1 MVKVNLAFIPSFHDE
16 GWVFCFCVHGGS
28 KNGMKI
34 IFITGGARSGK
45 SAFALLEASGRK
57 GSKAYVATAEALD
70 DEMKERIHKHKTG
83 RGDDWDTYE
92 EPLNIAGTLKDI
104 KGNYKTILLDCL
116 TLWLSNTLLKSQQPE
131 ESIEFFIDGLNSL
144 NSVDGL
150 HLYIVSNEVG
160 MGIVPDNTLS
170 RRFRDL
176 AGTLNQRIAA
186 LADEVNLV
194 IAGIPVKIK

>member
-1 MVKVNLAFIPSFHDE
+1 MVKVVMAFIPSFRVE
-16 GWVFCFCVHGGS
+16 SWGFCFCE
-28 KNGMKI
+28 NGWSNNRMKI

-57 GSKAYVATAEALD
+57 GSKAYIATAEALD
-70 DEMKERIHKHKTG
+70 DEMKERIHRHKTE
-83 RGDDWDTYE
+83 RGNDWDTYE
-92 EPLNIAGTLKDI
+92 EPLNIADTLQDI
-104 KGNYKTILLDCL
+104 KGIYNTILLDCL
-116 TLWLSNTLLKSQQPE
+116 TLWLSNTLLRSQQPE
-131 ESIEFFIDGLNSL
+131 ESIDAFIDRLKSL
-144 NSVDGL
+144 HSVDGL

>member
-1 MVKVNLAFIPSFHDE
+1 
-16 GWVFCFCVHGGS
+16 
-28 KNGMKI
+28 
-34 IFITGGARSGK
+34 
-45 SAFALLEASGRK
+45 
-57 GSKAYVATAEALD
+57 
-70 DEMKERIHKHKTG
+70 
-83 RGDDWDTYE
+83 
-92 EPLNIAGTLKDI
+92 
-104 KGNYKTILLDCL
+104 
-116 TLWLSNTLLKSQQPE
+116 
-131 ESIEFFIDGLNSL
+131 
-144 NSVDGL
+144 VDGL